1 MSEKNDINV
10 EEEANENEEPD
21 EAASQ
26 EESDDSNEVEEVMS
40 EPTVES
46 LLNEIECIQ
55 EQHKQQLEE
64 VAESERIQ
72 YEEERD
78 RLLRTV
84 AEAENS
90 KRRLESESEK
100 HLKFANENIIK
111 GIIPVLDSL
120 IAAIKSINEKFDN
133 NDSESQL
140 ATFSEGVELVYKQ
153 LMDVL
158 KSNGLVPIKALGE
171 VFDPNIHESVFAT
184 ESDEIPEGNIME
196 EFRTGYKLH
205 DRIIRA
211 SQVIVSK
218 GLPEIQSLDEESE
231 ERNDESEE

>member
-10 EEEANENEEPD
+10 DEETNDNKELDETPSEEECNDSDELEEEQPPLTV
-21 EAASQ
+21 
-26 EESDDSNEVEEVMS
+26 DSLMA
-40 EPTVES
+40 
-46 LLNEIECIQ
+46 EIETLQ
-55 EQHKQQLEE
+55 ELHKQQLEE

-72 YEEERD
+72 YEDERD

-100 HLKFANENIIK
+100 RLKFANENIIK

-120 IAAIKSINEKFDN
+120 SAAIKSIKEKIDN
-133 NDSESQL
+133 SESESDL
-140 ATFSEGVELVYKQ
+140 LTFSEGVELVHKQ

-158 KSNGLVPIKALGE
+158 KTNDVVPIKALGE
-171 VFDPNIHESVFAT
+171 AFDPNIHESVFVT
-184 ESDEIPEGNIME
+184 ESNEVAEGDIIE
-196 EFRTGYKLH
+196 EFRTGYKMH

-211 SQVIVSK
+211 SQVVVSK
-218 GLPEIQSLDEESE
+218 GASDIIVDDDEIDSNSDVSDE
-231 ERNDESEE
+231 